1 MNTTCVSTGT
11 GRSKNLFPV
20 FSGSGP
26 DSLTHVPEEAAHPGA
41 FPDPVAQ
48 TSGVAATS

>member
-1 MNTTCVSTGT
+1 VSTGT
-11 GRSKNLFPV
+11 GRRKNLFPV
-20 FSGSGP
+20 CSGRTGP
-26 DSLTHVPEEAAHPGA
+26 HSLTHVPEEAARPVA

>member
-1 MNTTCVSTGT
+1 MSTGT
-11 GRSKNLFPV
+11 GRRKNLFPV
-20 FSGSGP
+20 CSGRTGP
-26 DSLTHVPEEAAHPGA
+26 HSLTHVPEEAARPVA